1 MSVEKGAEKLR
12 RFAEE
17 CDIGLEEA
25 KIRLDLCEWDECKAR
40 ETLDKS
46 IWQLMTSVVFDMRDR
61 LNGAGDASMLVTITS
76 AEYRELC
83 GKAALWDEYRAD
95 VERWTG
101 GEADA

>member
-1 MSVEKGAEKLR
+1 MDEP
-12 RFAEE
+12 RFERMCLESTALAYGSE
-17 CDIGLEEA
+17 CIP
-25 KIRLDLCEWDECKAR
+25 
-40 ETLDKS
+40 
-46 IWQLMTSVVFDMRDR
+46 
-61 LNGAGDASMLVTITS
+61 LVTITS

>member
-1 MSVEKGAEKLR
+1 MESATRCCPSAAFSAPFMTKVG
-12 RFAEE
+12 
-17 CDIGLEEA
+17 DG
-25 KIRLDLCEWDECKAR
+25 DR
-40 ETLDKS
+40 EYEHV
-46 IWQLMTSVVFDMRDR
+46 IVVP
-61 LNGAGDASMLVTITS
+61 L